1 MVSVGRALTP
11 RRLYRGARRHGEGR
25 MIERYGELSVVMDLL
40 CGASLGVRSP
50 VGWVVPRG
58 TARRGA

>member
-1 MVSVGRALTP
+1 MASVCRALTLC
-11 RRLYRGARRHGEGR
+11 RLYRGARRDGQSR
-25 MIERYGELSVVMDLL
+25 MIERYGELSVVMDLS